1 MKHIKVT
8 FGKKVYEHDIPTRW
22 DELDAE
28 GLKLAARIWSGAVP
42 RDVLLA
48 QFFGLPDKVVESID
62 DYLVYCLMQLTTWLQ
77 RLDDDVDNFKIEQ
90 LPDTEYL
97 SPGPR
102 LRGCTLEQFMIADTN
117 FQRYSISQDADHL
130 TYFIAS
136 LYNAKE
142 RSNNDMEQKIAAVEQ
157 LPEDVRQAVFLNFI
171 LIRRWL
177 SRSYPHLFPPEQAD
191 DEEEEETDKQ
201 PKKPRP
207 TDWLAIFDA
216 FMGDDVAFI
225 DRYKRLPALDAFRL
239 MNRRIKQ
246 SRQPQ

>member
-62 DYLVYCLMQLTTWLQ
+62 DYLIYCLMQLTTWLQ

-102 LRGCTLEQFMIADTN
+102 LSGCTLEQFMIADTN

-136 LYNAKE
+136 LYNAKA
-142 RSNNDMEQKIAAVEQ
+142 RSDNGMEKKIAAVEQ

-177 SRSYPHLFPPEQAD
+177 SRSYPHLFRLRKLM
-191 DEEEEETDKQ
+191 TRKRG
-201 PKKPRP
+201 RP
-207 TDWLAIFDA
+207 TNSRKSLALQTGSPSSTRSWATTLRSSTATSGFLLSMLFD
-216 FMGDDVAFI
+216 
-225 DRYKRLPALDAFRL
+225 L
-239 MNRRIKQ
+239 
-246 SRQPQ
+246 

>member
-102 LRGCTLEQFMIADTN
+102 LNGCTLEQFMIADTN
-117 FQRYSISQDADHL
+117 FQRYSISQDADYL

-136 LYNAKE
+136 LYNAKA
-142 RSNNDMEQKIAAVEQ
+142 RSNNDMEKKIAAVEQ

-171 LIRRWL
+171 LLRRWL
-177 SRSYPHLFPPEQAD
+177 SRSYPHLFPPAQAD

-207 TDWLAIFDA
+207 TDWLFDA

-239 MNRRIKQ
+239 MNRRIRQ
-246 SRQPQ
+246 SKQPQ